1 MSKNK
6 TQPFCNANFT
16 RHPAL
21 KKACTL
27 ALVTALLSIAEVN
40 ASLIERGNGM
50 IYDDVLNITWMADA
64 GLART
69 QLGGTVD
76 WWSATAWAENLEFGG
91 YSDWRLP
98 SMDVNRDG
106 VIIDC
111 REPGVSA
118 TDCRDNESDY
128 MWYVNQIQLATPG
141 AFQNIGDLHYWSST
155 ENPVY
160 PSLVYLLNFD
170 TGFRGSTSKI
180 TTNRNAWA
188 VRDGDVSAIPVPAS
202 AWLLGSGLIGLAGVA
217 RRCKAA

>member
-6 TQPFCNANFT
+6 TQLFCNADFT

-40 ASLIERGNGM
+40 ASLIDRGNGM
-50 IYDDVLNITWMADA
+50 IYDDVLDITWMADA

-69 QLGGTVD
+69 ELGGAVD
-76 WWSATAWAENLEFGG
+76 WSSATAWAENLEFGG

-98 SMDVNRDG
+98 SMDVNSDG

-111 REPGVSA
+111 RESGVSEA
-118 TDCRDNESDY
+118 DCRDNELDY
-128 MWYVNQIQLATPG
+128 MWNINQIQLESPG
-141 AFQNIGDLHYWSST
+141 AFQNISDLHYWSST
-155 ENPVY
+155 LNPVF

-170 TGFRGSTSKI
+170 TGFRGSTSPS
-180 TTNRNAWA
+180 TLNRNAWA

-217 RRCKAA
+217 RRRKAA